1 MAAFLTENSLNLWH
15 ELKLVSPLFFYTMNK
30 RLRKKK
36 HLAEFREFGWY
47 VNYQFESV
55 SREAD
60 FAFWDTLLDEVEALG
75 LVIGGSTTSFF
86 AHPTHRVPEA
96 TAQQRRQQL
105 QEWLSRQPGVGA
117 VTSSPLT
124 DAWYGPFQ

>member
-1 MAAFLTENSLNLWH
+1 M
-15 ELKLVSPLFFYTMNK
+15 KK

-36 HLAEFREFGWY
+36 HLAEFKEFGWY
-47 VNYQFESV
+47 VDYQFQSV
-55 SREAD
+55 SREAG
-60 FAFWDTLLDEVEALG
+60 FAFWETLLDEVEALE

-86 AHPTHRVPEA
+86 AHPASRVPET
-96 TAQQRRQQL
+96 TAQHRQQQL
-105 QEWLSRQPGVGA
+105 HQWLTRQPGVGA